1 MSSLNRRRF
10 IGQSSLATLAP
21 FPEFFSHPLL
31 ASDTAKDGRILVV
44 IQLSGGNDGLNTV
57 VPFADDIYAK
67 NRRELRIKADK
78 VIKVNDQ
85 VGLHPTMRAAADM
98 LEDGKLSIVQG
109 VGYPNP
115 NRSHEVSTSIW
126 QTARLDPLDHQS
138 HGWLGRAMDESIHD
152 ADGSPQM
159 ILLGDESPPVAL
171 RSRRSASVAM
181 SHLDDLKLASNARL
195 SVTNVPYESTDLV
208 KFARESAFKAQ
219 LTANLVSQ
227 SALGNNSVTAKY
239 PQTALSG
246 RLRSIA
252 QLIKYSFST
261 PIYYAIQ
268 AGYDTHSA
276 QLPTHARLLSELTG
290 ALKAFQDDL
299 QASGLADRVLTFC
312 FSEFGRRVEEN
323 ASLGTDHGSAG
334 PVLITG
340 AKVQA
345 GILGRTPD
353 LHDLEGGD
361 VKMSVDFREVY
372 SSILE
377 DWLGLDSQST
387 IGRFARFPIFH

>member
-1 MSSLNRRRF
+1 
-10 IGQSSLATLAP
+10 
-21 FPEFFSHPLL
+21 
-31 ASDTAKDGRILVV
+31 
-44 IQLSGGNDGLNTV
+44 
-57 VPFADDIYAK
+57 
-67 NRRELRIKADK
+67 
-78 VIKVNDQ
+78 
-85 VGLHPTMRAAADM
+85 AAADM
-98 LEDGKLSIVQG
+98 LEDGKLSIVLG

-208 KFARESAFKAQ
+208 KFARESACKAQ
-219 LTANLVSQ
+219 FTANLVSQ
-227 SALGNNSVTAKY
+227 STSGNKSDTAKY

-323 ASLGTDHGSAG
+323 ASLGTDHGTAG
-334 PVLITG
+334 PVFIAGSKVRAGLLG
-340 AKVQA
+340 ATPN
-345 GILGRTPD
+345 LG
-353 LHDLEGGD
+353 DLEEGD
-361 VKMSVDFREVY
+361 LKMTIDFRGIY
-372 SSILE
+372 ASILE
-377 DWLGLDSQST
+377 DWFGVDANQA
-387 IGRFARFPIFH
+387 IGNFARFPIR